1 MRTNLM
7 LSILLLFL
15 STTLLTQC
23 RNTTTIDKPN
33 VLFIAIDDLN
43 DWIEPLGELPIS
55 KTPNFQRLAQMS
67 MTFTNA
73 HCASPSCAP
82 SRIAIMTGV
91 HPAKSGVMK
100 NKGGD
105 GPFWRKI
112 PALSQVPTL
121 EQFFKG
127 KGYET
132 LAGGKIYH
140 TLAPPRTII
149 NQAEPESWDF
159 WFPSAHIPIPFQV
172 RAPDS
177 VLYPEN
183 TIGVHPDYFTWG
195 PIPVED
201 EKMADYQIVDWAN
214 YELSRTHDKPFFM
227 AVGITKPHDP
237 WEVPQK
243 YFDQYPI
250 ASIPNL
256 NNQKDDLKDT
266 YHHGRRQLHKFI
278 TQNDQEK
285 KVIQAY
291 LASIA
296 FVDAMLGRL
305 LDGLEKSRYKDNTI
319 VVVWS
324 DHGMHN
330 GEKENWEK
338 FTLWE
343 RSTRVPLFV
352 MAPEITK
359 AGSTSDQ
366 TVSLL
371 DLYPTLTTL
380 IGEKPPTHCD
390 GKSLLPILQE
400 KAYTRPPVVM
410 GYEFS
415 NDNAYAVRSSRYRY
429 IYYPFLNLE
438 ELYDHQTDS
447 REWNNI
453 AYQPNSQTII
463 EEHRK
468 YLLEKVPDLHW
479 SNKLPSGYKLDE
491 QSNIEKIEFVP
502 LEKMV
507 YKNEWTL

>member
-1 MRTNLM
+1 MKTNFIDSFLFL
-7 LSILLLFL
+7 LSIIVLA
-15 STTLLTQC
+15 SACQEVPQP
-23 RNTTTIDKPN
+23 RKPN

-43 DWIEPLGELPIS
+43 DWIEPLGGLDIS
-55 KTPNFQRLAQMS
+55 QTPNLNRLASMS

-73 HCASPSCAP
+73 HCASPACAP

-91 HPAKSGVMK
+91 HPAKSDIMK

-105 GPFWRKI
+105 GPFWRNV
-112 PALSQVPTL
+112 PVLSTVPTL
-121 EQFFKG
+121 EQFFRE
-127 KGYET
+127 KGYST

-149 NQAEPESWDF
+149 NQAEPENWDF
-159 WFPSAHIPIPFQV
+159 WYPSAHVPIPFQV
-172 RAPDS
+172 RAPDE
-177 VLYPEN
+177 VIFPEN

-214 YELSRTHDKPFFM
+214 YELSQPHENPFFM

-243 YFDQYPI
+243 YFDQYPLE
-250 ASIPNL
+250 SIPDLGNK
-256 NNQKDDLKDT
+256 KDDLIDAF
-266 YHHGRRQLHKFI
+266 HHGRRQLHKFI

-296 FVDAMLGRL
+296 FVDAMVGRL
-305 LDGLEKSRYKDNTI
+305 LDGLERSPYKDNTI
-319 VVVWS
+319 IMLWS

-352 MAPEITK
+352 HAPGITTS
-359 AGSTSDQ
+359 GSTSSQ

-371 DLYPTLTTL
+371 DLYPTLAEL
-380 IGEKPPTHCD
+380 IGEKAPTHCD
-390 GKSLLPILQE
+390 GFSLLPAL
-400 KAYTRPPVVM
+400 KGANFNRPPVVM
-410 GYEFS
+410 GYQFR
-415 NDNAYAVRSSRYRY
+415 NDNAYAVRDDRYRY
-429 IYYPFLNLE
+429 IYYPFLGLE
-438 ELYDHQTDS
+438 ELYDHQTDDP
-447 REWNNI
+447 EWNNI
-453 AYQPNSQTII
+453 AYHSESKEII
-463 EEHRK
+463 NNHRK
-468 YLLEKVPDLHW
+468 LLLEKVPGLTW
-479 SNKLPSGYKLDE
+479 SKDIPPGYQVDKKGDIQNLTY
-491 QSNIEKIEFVP
+491 IP
-502 LEKMV
+502 LEDMV
-507 YKNEWTL
+507 YKNEWY